1 MDRGKK
7 ESCDEPKEFG
17 FMAGWSVRQ
26 WICHSPTAM
35 KTDIFG
41 RREARGSG
49 KSTQGSIRFD
59 SLWLAAGSEI
69 RRRLASF
76 WKLLVS
82 LVDGHP
88 APEVNVSSGAGEA

>member
-1 MDRGKK
+1 MSQK
-7 ESCDEPKEFG
+7 SFG

-41 RREARGSG
+41 RREGRWSG

-59 SLWLAAGSEI
+59 SLRLAAGSEI
-69 RRRLASF
+69 RRLLASF

-88 APEVNVSSGAGEA
+88 APEVNVSSAAGEA

>member
-1 MDRGKK
+1 
-7 ESCDEPKEFG
+7 
-17 FMAGWSVRQ
+17 
-26 WICHSPTAM
+26 M

-41 RREARGSG
+41 GREGRGSG

-59 SLWLAAGSEI
+59 SLRLAAGSEI

-88 APEVNVSSGAGEA
+88 HLK

>member
-1 MDRGKK
+1 MAAHDEKDSR
-7 ESCDEPKEFG
+7 DEPKEF
-17 FMAGWSVRQ
+17 WIHVRVYL
-26 WICHSPTAM
+26 SAM
-35 KTDIFG
+35 DMPQSKRNETDIFG
-41 RREARGSG
+41 GREGRGSG

-59 SLWLAAGSEI
+59 SLRLAAGSEI

-88 APEVNVSSGAGEA
+88 HLK